1 MTQAEAILADL
12 KRGKSIT
19 PFDALY
25 DYGCLRLGAR
35 IYDLKRAGHPIMRR
49 MVEDHRSGKR
59 YAEYWMRGSAA

>member
-19 PFDALY
+19 PLD

-49 MVEDHRSGKR
+49 MVEDVRTGKR